1 MAVGLYASSPNEVGE
16 YETPLGA
23 LSEDS
28 WGCGDTAVV
37 SMVIVGLC
45 NGLAVG
51 YVDSNSSLS
60 KACV

>member
-23 LSEDS
+23 LSGDS

-37 SMVIVGLC
+37 SMVIVGLYD
-45 NGLAVG
+45 GLAMG
-51 YVDSNSSLS
+51 
-60 KACV
+60 